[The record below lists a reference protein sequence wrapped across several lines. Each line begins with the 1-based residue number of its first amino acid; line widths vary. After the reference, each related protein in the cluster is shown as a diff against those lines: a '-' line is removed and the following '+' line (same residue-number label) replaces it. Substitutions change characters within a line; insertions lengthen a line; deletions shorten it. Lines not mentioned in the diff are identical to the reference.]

1 MIRSG
6 NVGWHE
12 SIKEQQPDHPD
23 SLIKQIRAK
32 RVDVS
37 AMSINEL
44 HTHMAEESNLRRKLS
59 RARGLPDVLPAA
71 DISDN
76 KSPIATRDAT
86 NVAKG
91 HL

>member
-1 MIRSG
+1 MNS
-6 NVGWHE
+6 WHE

-37 AMSINEL
+37 NMSINEL
-44 HTHMAEESNLRRKLS
+44 HSHMAEESNLRRKLS
-59 RARGLPDVLPAA
+59 RAKGLPDVLPAA
-71 DISDN
+71 DIVDSE
-76 KSPIATRDAT
+76 SPVATRDAT
-86 NVAKG
+86 SVAKG